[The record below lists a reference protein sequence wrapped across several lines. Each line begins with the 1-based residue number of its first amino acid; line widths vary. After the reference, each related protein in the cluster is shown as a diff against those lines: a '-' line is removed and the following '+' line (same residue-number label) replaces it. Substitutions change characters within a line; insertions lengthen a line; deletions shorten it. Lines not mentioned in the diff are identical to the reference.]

1 MVGTIQKAVK
11 TQGAGEAVLYAGLL
25 GLLVSDII
33 PTPADAIY
41 FRLQEKNKQKLDSG
55 IITPKQYWTRDAVMY
70 YGLNP
75 LWWSLVLAAV
85 VSVKGGLDS
94 KIKLGI
100 ALVGAGA
107 VVGVL
112 AKNIKEEEKL
122 KKSSLINKKS

>member
-25 GLLVSDII
+25 GLLISDII

-41 FRLQEKNKQKLDSG
+41 FRLQEKNKQKLDNG
-55 IITPKQYWTRDAVMY
+55 IITPKQYWTRDALMY

-75 LWWSLVLAAV
+75 LWWTLVLAAV
-85 VSVKGGLDS
+85 VNTKGGLDS

>member
-41 FRLQEKNKQKLDSG
+41 FRLQEKNKQKLDAG
-55 IITPKQYWTRDAVMY
+55 IINPKQYWTRDALMY

-75 LWWSLVLAAV
+75 LWWSLVLVAV
-85 VSVKGGLDS
+85 VNTKGGLDN
-94 KIKLGI
+94 KLKLGLGLI
-100 ALVGAGA
+100 GAGA
-107 VVGVL
+107 VFGVL
-112 AKNIKEEEKL
+112 AKNIQEEEKM
-122 KKSSLINKKS
+122 KKSPLINKKS